1 MTGCSIAYGHA
12 AQADACLKD
21 ERILALVQYGEPS
34 PRQALEPRLCR
45 IPLTELG
52 GTGTVEIWRAA
63 QPTQTGAL
71 DGVGYVC
78 AGEVAF
84 LQVSLAEPSAQAL
97 QELTALAYRRLLATA
112 HALGYPHFLRIWNYF
127 PDINHE
133 CGGLER
139 YRAFCAGRH
148 AVLATEWAA
157 FETQLPAASAIGTDG
172 FGLRVYALAAR
183 AAGIPIENPRQVSA
197 FRYPPQYGQRSPSF
211 ARATLKAWS
220 KSCEHLYV
228 SGTASIVGHASQ
240 HEALWPQLE
249 ETLANLEVLLAAA
262 NRRAHT
268 PLQWA
273 LLKIYLRSALDP
285 APLRARIAQA
295 CGQTV
300 PLLFL
305 QGAICRQELLLEI
318 EGVAQTIPA

>member
-12 AQADACLKD
+12 AQADAYLKD
-21 ERILALVQYGEPS
+21 ERVLALVRYGEPS
-34 PRQALEPRLCR
+34 PLRALEPRLCW

-52 GTGTVEIWRAA
+52 GTGTAEVWRAD
-63 QPTQTGAL
+63 QPVQTGFL
-71 DGVGYVC
+71 DEIGYAC

-84 LQVSLAEPSAQAL
+84 FQLALAEPSAQAL
-97 QELTALAYRRLLATA
+97 QALAALAYRRLLATA

-148 AVLATEWAA
+148 EILAAEWTA

-240 HEALWPQLE
+240 HETLWPQLE
-249 ETLANLEVLLAAA
+249 ETLANLEALLTAA
-262 NRRAHT
+262 NRRTHT

-273 LLKIYLRSALDP
+273 LLKIYVRSTLDP
-285 APLRARIAQA
+285 APLRARIAQV
-295 CGQTV
+295 CGSMV

-318 EGVAQTIPA
+318 EGVAQTVLA